1 MNLLIQELLLI
12 QKDINFDD
20 IEIIPLDDD
29 LDIYAIDD
37 DNSSESIPGRGTTS
51 LSIDFSLKYSRL
63 GALLRL
69 TGLYMISLIPHFIVL
84 ILYSAISAVLG
95 FINQIV
101 ILFTGHCLED
111 FSQLT
116 ENTLRYFISIK
127 ANITGIVEDRPVFSG
142 KENISHQLQMNITYP
157 VKYSKNIAILRLSV
171 IGIILFTLPHLAI
184 LMLLTLT
191 VPFVV
196 IAGLIIVI
204 ATGRWPGV
212 LFTYLSKYFRYLT
225 RLFAF
230 SIGLNDEYPPFRLE

>member
-1 MNLLIQELLLI
+1 
-12 QKDINFDD
+12 
-20 IEIIPLDDD
+20 
-29 LDIYAIDD
+29 
-37 DNSSESIPGRGTTS
+37 
-51 LSIDFSLKYSRL
+51 
-63 GALLRL
+63 
-69 TGLYMISLIPHFIVL
+69 MISLLPHLIIL
-84 ILYSAISAVLG
+84 ILYSAVSAVLG
-95 FINQIV
+95 FINQMV
-101 ILFTGHCLED
+101 ILFTGHCMED

-184 LMLLTLT
+184 VALLTLT
-191 VPFVV
+191 VPFTV

-212 LFTYLSKYFRYLT
+212 LFIYLTKYFRYIT

-230 SIGLNDEYPPFRLE
+230 TIGLNDEYPPFRLE

>member
-1 MNLLIQELLLI
+1 
-12 QKDINFDD
+12 
-20 IEIIPLDDD
+20 
-29 LDIYAIDD
+29 
-37 DNSSESIPGRGTTS
+37 
-51 LSIDFSLKYSRL
+51 
-63 GALLRL
+63 
-69 TGLYMISLIPHFIVL
+69 
-84 ILYSAISAVLG
+84 
-95 FINQIV
+95 
-101 ILFTGHCLED
+101 
-111 FSQLT
+111 LT